1 MFSRLHIAALEY
13 SCMVL
18 FANYVCIKIK
28 EGKKMKQSYDAI
40 ILGAGLYGLYSAL
53 QLIQILDK
61 KRGGGG

>member
-1 MFSRLHIAALEY
+1 
-13 SCMVL
+13 MVL

-61 KRGGGG
+61 KRGGGMIKL